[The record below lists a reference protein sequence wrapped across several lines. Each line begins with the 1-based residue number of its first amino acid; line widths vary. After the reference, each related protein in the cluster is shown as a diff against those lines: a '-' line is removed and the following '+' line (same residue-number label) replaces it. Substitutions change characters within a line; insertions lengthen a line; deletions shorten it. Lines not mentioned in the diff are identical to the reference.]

1 MLNLVLHYKTKQ
13 PKQANSGIMIATTTY
28 SKRQV
33 IPTFISNN
41 TKFVNPNNDIDSLV
55 KLVQSKSERGF
66 HTLYNKYCGALYGII
81 IKLVKRTDVADDLL
95 QDTFV
100 KIWKH
105 IDTFDSSKGT
115 LYTWM
120 LNIARNQAVDY
131 LRSATHQKQ
140 LLQVEIDLFSHCTD
154 SIGNITS
161 NSCAIEFRDFK
172 NKALQL
178 NPKYTEVIDLIYF
191 YGWTQEQTA
200 EILKLPLGTIKTR
213 ARKGLSLLK
222 ILYQQ

>member
-1 MLNLVLHYKTKQ
+1 
-13 PKQANSGIMIATTTY
+13 MIATTTY

-33 IPTFISNN
+33 LPALKGNN
-41 TKFVNPNNDIDSLV
+41 SRLIDLKHDDVILV
-55 KLVQSKSERGF
+55 KLVQSKCEIDF
-66 HTLYNKYCGALYGII
+66 KTLYNNYCGTLYGVI

-105 IDTFDSSKGT
+105 IDSFDRSKGT
-115 LYTWM
+115 VYTWM
-120 LNIARNQAVDY
+120 FNIARNHALDY
-131 LRSATHQKQ
+131 LRSATYRKQK
-140 LLQVEIDLFSHCTD
+140 LQVEIDLFYHFAD
-154 SIGNITS
+154 SIGNTTS
-161 NSCAIEFRDFK
+161 NSCTIEFTDFK

-178 NPKYTEVIDLIYF
+178 NPKYSEVIDLIYF

-222 ILYQQ
+222 MLYQQ

>member
-1 MLNLVLHYKTKQ
+1 
-13 PKQANSGIMIATTTY
+13 MIATTTY

-33 IPTFISNN
+33 IPVFKSND
-41 TKFVNPNNDIDSLV
+41 TKFFNPNNDIDSLV
-55 KLVQSKSERGF
+55 KLVQSKNERGF
-66 HTLYNKYCGALYGII
+66 HTLYNKYCGALYGVI

-105 IDTFDSSKGT
+105 IDCYDNSKGT

-120 LNIARNQAVDY
+120 LNIARNQALDY
-131 LRSATHQKQ
+131 LRSANYRKQ
-140 LLQVEIDLFSHCTD
+140 QLQVEIDLFSHCTD
-154 SIGNITS
+154 SIGNTIS
-161 NSCAIEFRDFK
+161 NSCPIEFTDFK

-178 NPKYTEVIDLIYF
+178 DSKYTEVIDLIYF

-222 ILYQQ
+222 MLYQQ

>member
-1 MLNLVLHYKTKQ
+1 
-13 PKQANSGIMIATTTY
+13 MIATTTY

-33 IPTFISNN
+33 IPEFIVNR
-41 TKFVNPNNDIDSLV
+41 TKWVEPKNDNAILV

-66 HTLYNKYCGALYGII
+66 DTLYNKYCGALYGVI

-105 IDTFDSSKGT
+105 IDSFDSSKAT

-131 LRSATHQKQ
+131 LRSPTYRKQ
-140 LLQVEIDLFSHCTD
+140 LLQVEIDLFSHCID
-154 SIGNITS
+154 NIDNINSNYCSIEIK
-161 NSCAIEFRDFK
+161 DFK

-178 NPKYTEVIDLIYF
+178 ESKYTEVIDLIYF

-222 ILYQQ
+222 VLYQQ

>member
-1 MLNLVLHYKTKQ
+1 
-13 PKQANSGIMIATTTY
+13 MIATTTY

-33 IPTFISNN
+33 ITVFKSSDTKFCNSNN
-41 TKFVNPNNDIDSLV
+41 DLDSLV

-66 HTLYNKYCGALYGII
+66 HTLYTMYSGALYGVI
-81 IKLVKRTDVADDLL
+81 IKLVKRTEVADDLL

-100 KIWKH
+100 KIWKY
-105 IDTFDSSKGT
+105 IGSYDNSKGSI
-115 LYTWM
+115 YTWM
-120 LNIARNQAVDY
+120 LNIARNHAIDY
-131 LRSATHQKQ
+131 LRSSSYRNQK
-140 LLQVEIDLFSHCTD
+140 LQVEIDFFSHCKDT
-154 SIGNITS
+154 IGNTIL
-161 NSCAIEFRDFK
+161 NSCSIEFSDFK

-178 NPKYTEVIDLIYF
+178 DSIYSEVIDLIYF

-222 ILYQQ
+222 MLYQQ

>member
-1 MLNLVLHYKTKQ
+1 
-13 PKQANSGIMIATTTY
+13 MIATITY

-33 IPTFISNN
+33 IQIYNSNN
-41 TKFVNPNNDIDSLV
+41 TKFFNPSNDIDSLV
-55 KLVQSKSERGF
+55 KLVQSKTEKGF
-66 HTLYNKYCGALYGII
+66 HTLYNKYCGALYGVI
-81 IKLVKRTDVADDLL
+81 IKLVKRTEIADDLL

-105 IDTFDSSKGT
+105 IDSYDSSKGT

-120 LNIARNQAVDY
+120 LNIARNQALDY
-131 LRSATHQKQ
+131 LRSANYRKQ
-140 LLQVEIDLFSHCTD
+140 QLQVEIDLFSHCTA
-154 SIGNITS
+154 SIGNTIS
-161 NSCAIEFRDFK
+161 NSCPIEYSDFK

-178 NPKYTEVIDLIYF
+178 DSKYAEVIDLIYF

-222 ILYQQ
+222 VLYLQ

>member
-1 MLNLVLHYKTKQ
+1 
-13 PKQANSGIMIATTTY
+13 MIATTTY

-33 IPTFISNN
+33 IPAFIINN
-41 TKFVNPNNDIDSLV
+41 TRLVDSKNDNALLV

-81 IKLVKRTDVADDLL
+81 FKLVKRTDVADDLL

-105 IDTFDSSKGT
+105 IDTFDSSRGT

-213 ARKGLSLLK
+213 ARKALSLLK
-222 ILYQQ
+222 MLYQQ

>member
-1 MLNLVLHYKTKQ
+1 
-13 PKQANSGIMIATTTY
+13 MIATTTY

-33 IPTFISNN
+33 IPAFAINKTRLVDP
-41 TKFVNPNNDIDSLV
+41 KNDSALLV

-105 IDTFDSSKGT
+105 IDSFDSSKGT

-222 ILYQQ
+222 MLYQQ

>member
-1 MLNLVLHYKTKQ
+1 
-13 PKQANSGIMIATTTY
+13 MIATTSY
-28 SKRQV
+28 SKRDV
-33 IPTFISNN
+33 VTAFAINN
-41 TKFVNPNNDIDSLV
+41 IRLVDLKNDSALLV

-66 HTLYNKYCGALYGII
+66 HTLYSMYCGSLYGII

-105 IDTFDSSKGT
+105 IDCFDNSKGT

-120 LNIARNQAVDY
+120 LNIARNQALDY
-131 LRSATHQKQ
+131 LRSSTYRKQ
-140 LLQVEIDLFSHCTD
+140 LLQVEIDLFCHCTD
-154 SIGNITS
+154 SIGNIAS

-213 ARKGLSLLK
+213 ARKALSLLK
-222 ILYQQ
+222 MLYQQ

>member
-1 MLNLVLHYKTKQ
+1 
-13 PKQANSGIMIATTTY
+13 MIATTTY

-105 IDTFDSSKGT
+105 IDTFDSSKET

>member
-1 MLNLVLHYKTKQ
+1 
-13 PKQANSGIMIATTTY
+13 MIALTTY

-41 TKFVNPNNDIDSLV
+41 TKFVNPNNDIDSLI

-66 HTLYNKYCGALYGII
+66 HILYNKYCGALYGVI

-105 IDTFDSSKGT
+105 IDSFDSSKGT

-140 LLQVEIDLFSHCTD
+140 LLQVEIDLFSHCPD
-154 SIGNITS
+154 SIGNINA

-178 NPKYTEVIDLIYF
+178 DPKYTEVIDLIYF

-222 ILYQQ
+222 MLYHQ

>member
-1 MLNLVLHYKTKQ
+1 
-13 PKQANSGIMIATTTY
+13 MIATTTY

-33 IPTFISNN
+33 IQIFSSNN
-41 TKFVNPNNDIDSLV
+41 ANFFNPNNDIDSLV

-66 HTLYNKYCGALYGII
+66 HTLYNKYCGALYGVI
-81 IKLVKRTDVADDLL
+81 IKLVKRNDVADDLL
-95 QDTFV
+95 QDSFV
-100 KIWKH
+100 KIWKN
-105 IDTFDSSKGT
+105 IESFDRSKGT

-120 LNIARNQAVDY
+120 LNIARNQAIDY
-131 LRSATHQKQ
+131 LRSSNYRNQMQ
-140 LLQVEIDLFSHCTD
+140 QVEMDLISYSIDN
-154 SIGNITS
+154 IGNATS
-161 NSCAIEFRDFK
+161 NCCPVEYEDFK

-178 NPKYTEVIDLIYF
+178 DSKYTEVIDLIYF

-222 ILYQQ
+222 VLYLQ

>member
-1 MLNLVLHYKTKQ
+1 
-13 PKQANSGIMIATTTY
+13 MIATTTC

-33 IPTFISNN
+33 IPAFFIDN
-41 TKFVNPNNDIDSLV
+41 TKLVEPKNDNTLLV
-55 KLVQSKSERGF
+55 KLVQSKNERGF
-66 HTLYNKYCGALYGII
+66 HTLYNKYCGALFGVI

-100 KIWKH
+100 KIWKY
-105 IDTFDSSKGT
+105 IDSYDNSKGT

-120 LNIARNQAVDY
+120 LNIARNQALDY
-131 LRSATHQKQ
+131 LRSATYRKQ

-154 SIGNITS
+154 NIGNITT
-161 NSCAIEFRDFK
+161 NSCPIEFTDFK

-222 ILYQQ
+222 MLYQQ